1 MTDPMQAPPAGAPD
15 ATTPT
20 PTNEQQDVGCPGEFV
35 RWSAFGASYPDT
47 VCAYSLIW
55 PEGEHPGAVLCDA
68 DNDLRSGDVPCPA
81 HDPEGFAEWA
91 DDPDAARRVLAREAD
106 EAPLAAVS
114 AAAPD
119 CGCGHPASFHTPHCY
134 DACGCET
141 FHTAAAPDE
150 RPVNL
155 RADSGWLVEV
165 HERCTCGGSGTPSPA
180 HQPGCGLVPLV
191 PLADIEGLN
200 PAADLVSA
208 LREHASEALV
218 YVGEPGYSAYSLRQ
232 ESWAFNVVAD
242 WIEENGAALAAR
254 PAPVVS
260 GADVDGLSVAIRT
273 WHDATFPGKT
283 NTAVA
288 LKMAEE
294 AGEVAGAQTRC
305 DEIADGHRTGEPTAA
320 REHLA
325 KELGDLAIVW
335 LTLCARHDLA
345 PETVV
350 RDRWATIQN
359 RRWTTAE
366 PDAATPVGTKRP
378 CARAGFEEMWDGD
391 RWVPICLDCGDEAAY
406 CDGTRHRTVA
416 DAPAAEPGHE
426 FVGVAGHPDDDECTY
441 RADGTDLT
449 YCGLTKAEHD
459 APAAEAVPIPD
470 CPAVNERRGVRCE
483 RPAGH
488 SGRHESEECAWPF
501 PAADDEGARA

>member
-1 MTDPMQAPPAGAPD
+1 MSDLSPAPTGQSAQHSPGQ
-15 ATTPT
+15 TTRPTGRQT
-20 PTNEQQDVGCPGEFV
+20 PTNEQQD
-35 RWSAFGASYPDT
+35 
-47 VCAYSLIW
+47 
-55 PEGEHPGAVLCDA
+55 
-68 DNDLRSGDVPCPA
+68 
-81 HDPEGFAEWA
+81 
-91 DDPDAARRVLAREAD
+91 AREALASVLFNARGYSTISD
-106 EAPLAAVS
+106 PNWTLEKALASPLHWGAAIDYAFTAADAVLTWFATHPLAAVS

-119 CGCGHPASFHTPHCY
+119 ERDALFDFPTAWRLIGQTKADFH
-134 DACGCET
+134 
-141 FHTAAAPDE
+141 
-150 RPVNL
+150 
-155 RADSGWLVEV
+155 
-165 HERCTCGGSGTPSPA
+165 HERCSYRSSYGAMLCD
-180 HQPGCGLVPLV
+180 C
-191 PLADIEGLN
+191 
-200 PAADLVSA
+200 AAIVA
-208 LREHASEALV
+208 AEA
-218 YVGEPGYSAYSLRQ
+218 GWRDA
-232 ESWAFNVVAD
+232 
-242 WIEENGAALAAR
+242 AALAAR